1 METKKEL
8 LDWLDEEILQYEIEV
23 EKLTQK
29 MKEERITDSGDP
41 YYLKRLEFRT
51 YADAYRDIKIL
62 LND

>member
-8 LDWLDEEILQYEIEV
+8 LDWLDEEILQFEIEV

-29 MKEERITDSGDP
+29 IGENHIDDP
-41 YYLKRLEFRT
+41 GNFYCLKRLQCRT

>member
-1 METKKEL
+1 MRTKKEL

-29 MKEERITDSGDP
+29 INEEHITDQGHP
-41 YYLKRLEFRT
+41 YYLKRLELRT
-51 YADAYRDIKIL
+51 CADAYRDIKIL